1 LYIRDFILEKKIK
14 EKPKMWIILGICMYF
29 VFIGLTFKAMLIARG
44 YAKYSE
50 VETGSDDTPLIAMG
64 SVFWPF
70 TALVY
75 LGITIT
81 KIYFK
86 KMEK

>member
-1 LYIRDFILEKKIK
+1 
-14 EKPKMWIILGICMYF
+14 MWIIFGICMYF
-29 VFIGLTFKAMLIARG
+29 VFIGLTFKAMLITRG

-50 VETGSDDTPLIAMG
+50 VEIGSDDSALIAMG
-64 SVFWPF
+64 SMFWPF

-75 LGITIT
+75 LGISIT

-86 KMEK
+86 KQNSR